1 MAYLSDIEI
10 AQSTKMKHI
19 RDIAEVAGVDEK
31 YLEQYGNYKA
41 KVDYALLN
49 ESDRGE
55 GKLILVTAITPTP
68 AGEGKTT
75 TTIGLADGLKKIGK
89 NVVVA
94 LREPSLGPVFG
105 IKGGAAG
112 GGYAQVVPMEDINLH
127 FTGDFHAIGAANNLL
142 AAMLDNHISGQ
153 RVEYRPPSYYL
164 EALC

>member
-10 AQSTKMKHI
+10 AQAAKMQPI
-19 RDIAEVAGVDEK
+19 TEIAKVAGVDDK
-31 YLEQYGNYKA
+31 YLEQYGKYKA
-41 KVDYALLN
+41 KVDYSLLK
-49 ESDRGE
+49 ESKRGN
-55 GKLILVTAITPTP
+55 GKLVLVTAITPTP

-75 TTIGLADGLKKIGK
+75 TTIGLADGLKRIGK

-142 AAMLDNHISGQ
+142 AAMLAIRNI
-153 RVEYRPPSYYL
+153 RL
-164 EALC
+164 